1 MAWVTLRLNFRLK
14 GYVSRQYLWNV
25 RWGNGYTTTLLLEV
39 FTHRNFVAD
48 FIRLQLKKNVLSHAL
63 GGLRG
68 NIRTPSIAHWKA
80 VVNFLFVI
88 INLFRYLL
96 RLRRYK
102 RKPDGVFRK
111 GRVTLSANFRRKGVA
126 Y

>member
-1 MAWVTLRLNFRLK
+1 MGEWLYCTFAAGSFHTQKLCSRL
-14 GYVSRQYLWNV
+14 YSIAI
-25 RWGNGYTTTLLLEV
+25 E
-39 FTHRNFVAD
+39 
-48 FIRLQLKKNVLSHAL
+48 KNVLSHAL
-63 GGLRG
+63 GGLKG